1 MSGYPPS
8 SQGYGYGGNPPP
20 PQQPYGSSGAN
31 PPPPQPY
38 GSSGANPPPYGSS
51 AASPYAV
58 PYGSQPP
65 PSSAP
70 YGAPPSAPYASPP
83 GDHKPHK
90 EKPQAAYGSPGGY
103 GSSGGYGGYGA
114 PPSGHGGGYGAP
126 PPPPQQAGYGSPF
139 ASLVPSAFPPGT
151 DPNIVTCFQAADR
164 DQSGFI
170 DDKELQGALSSYN
183 QSFSMRTVHLLMYLF
198 TNSNVRKIGPKEF
211 TSLFYSLQSWRT
223 IFERFDKDRSG
234 KIDTNELRDALLS
247 LGFSVS
253 PVVLDLLVSKFD
265 KSGGRNR
272 AIEYDNF
279 IECCLTVKGLTEKF
293 KEKDTALSG
302 SATFNYEAFMLTVLP
317 FLVA

>member
-20 PQQPYGSSGAN
+20 QQPYGSSGN

-126 PPPPQQAGYGSPF
+126 PPPQQAAYGSPF

-198 TNSNVRKIGPKEF
+198 TNSNVRKIGQF
-211 TSLFYSLQSWRT
+211 
-223 IFERFDKDRSG
+223 
-234 KIDTNELRDALLS
+234 
-247 LGFSVS
+247 
-253 PVVLDLLVSKFD
+253 LDLGQSVDLW
-265 KSGGRNR
+265 
-272 AIEYDNF
+272 Y
-279 IECCLTVKGLTEKF
+279 LTVIIIQVEDNHLFDFEYYN
-293 KEKDTALSG
+293 D
-302 SATFNYEAFMLTVLP
+302 V
-317 FLVA
+317 

>member
-20 PQQPYGSSGAN
+20 PQPYGSSGT
-31 PPPPQPY
+31 
-38 GSSGANPPPYGSS
+38 NPPPYGSS
-51 AASPYAV
+51 TSSPYAA
-58 PYGSQPP
+58 PYGAQPPPSSAPYGAP

-90 EKPQAAYGSPGGY
+90 DKPHGAYGSPGGY
-103 GSSGGYGGYGA
+103 GAHQSPGHSDYGGYGA
-114 PPSGHGGGYGAP
+114 QSGHGGYGAP
-126 PPPPQQAGYGSPF
+126 PPPQASYGSPF

-151 DPNIVTCFQAADR
+151 DPNIVACFQAADR
-164 DQSGFI
+164 DNSGFI
-170 DDKELQGALSSYN
+170 DDKELQGALSSYH
-183 QSFSMRTVHLLMYLF
+183 QSFSLRTVHLLMYLF

-211 TSLFYSLQSWRT
+211 TSLFFSLQSWRT

-234 KIDTNELRDALLS
+234 RIDTNELRDALLS

-293 KEKDTALSG
+293 KEKDVALSG
-302 SATFNYEAFMLTVLP
+302 SATFNYETFMLTVLP

>member
-20 PQQPYGSSGAN
+20 PQQPYGSSGN
-31 PPPPQPY
+31 PPPPQ
-38 GSSGANPPPYGSS
+38 PYGSS

-126 PPPPQQAGYGSPF
+126 PPPPQQAAYGSPF

>member
-20 PQQPYGSSGAN
+20 PQQPYGSSGN
-31 PPPPQPY
+31 PPPQQPY
-38 GSSGANPPPYGSS
+38 GSSGGNPPPYGSS

-234 KIDTNELRDALLS
+234 RIDTNELRDALLS